1 MKLTL
6 NILNG
11 HKRGKKVGVLV
22 INYTM
27 RESNHFRGRKGDPW
41 EKRNCMRRKVV
52 ELEPI
57 DAI

>member
-1 MKLTL
+1 MDTKEEKCRRVGNKLYDE
-6 NILNG
+6 
-11 HKRGKKVGVLV
+11 GKQPFEGK
-22 INYTM
+22 
-27 RESNHFRGRKGDPW
+27 GRRPW